1 MPRTVSPSRS
11 IPRHRCTGSVLVTTA
26 IALTTIVICLIG
38 VELGFLSYQK
48 RELQK
53 SVDLAALAGAQVV
66 EPTVC
71 TAARSGAKRT
81 ANGGGTN
88 DSGRNLPSTYTLQD
102 DQIQCG
108 RWDHTFASEDHFD
121 GISSEENNSVRVAIQ
136 VDAPTLFPFFT
147 GSRAISVKA
156 VAMREEPLA
165 VFSVGTTLVNVG
177 CNQQLAPLVQLLKI
191 VGAGNPCVTVGGYGG
206 LVGAQ
211 VSASGLLKELGAPLD
226 ANLSIGDVNNLLSA
240 KKVSLGFLLE
250 TALTLGGHAELLG
263 LNANLLNLIG
273 TQLGIDALHLEIP
286 LGSGPNG
293 PGIFAGIHAPDGT
306 KASALDVQVNVLDIV
321 TAAVGIGTSGRGIS
335 IPGLE
340 LSIPGVLPNL
350 LKVKAGVI
358 EPPSIA
364 IGGVGA
370 TAYNAQVRLYADVD
384 TGGGLL
390 GGLLQLLGTRIKLPI
405 FIDLARAKGTIEEL
419 TCRAPVKDSTAVI
432 RVDASIANACIGKVT
447 GDPFSKRTPICESLQ
462 KETLISVLGL
472 VKIDNKVAVEV
483 LSPTPSPY
491 RSPPMKAGDVW
502 QTPGNDLP
510 LGTTLQ
516 KLLEELLRVVG
527 ELLGSPTKANWTP
540 AENEASANTL
550 ANYYLGLSTPPHL
563 AGPLPKRHLGLLGPP
578 GAYDIDILKNRLK
591 ADINRT
597 SQSCFLLPFLCW
609 QTNEWDTWAN
619 DIESANIASGRA
631 CWGSTAEGSV
641 TAGLLGTAGDVTRFN
656 KCVERELKEAMLQE
670 PASNKPNFLQ
680 VLLNPL
686 LDVLAKILN
695 PLGSLLAGPVLKDLL
710 GIQLGLND
718 VEVTSVG
725 CGNAKLVY

>member
-1 MPRTVSPSRS
+1 
-11 IPRHRCTGSVLVTTA
+11 VLITTA
-26 IALTTIVICLIG
+26 IALSTIVICLIG

-66 EPTVC
+66 EPTAC
-71 TAARSGAKRT
+71 AAAREGAKRT
-81 ANGGGTN
+81 ANGGGKDDRN
-88 DSGRNLPSTYTLQD
+88 RNLPSTYTLRD

-108 RWDHTFASEDHFD
+108 RWDRAFASEDHFN
-121 GISSEENNSVRVAIQ
+121 GISSEDNNSVRVSIQ
-136 VDAPTLFPFFT
+136 EDAPTLFPFFT
-147 GSRAISVKA
+147 GSRRISVKA

-165 VFSVGTTLVNVG
+165 VFSVGTTLLNVG
-177 CNQQLAPLVQLLKI
+177 CTQQLAPLVQLLKI

-211 VSASGLLKELGAPLD
+211 VSASGLLKALGAPLD
-226 ANLSIGDVNNLLSA
+226 TNLSIGDVNNLLSA

-263 LNANLLNLIG
+263 LNANLLTLIG

-293 PGIFAGIHAPDGT
+293 PGIFAGIHSPDGT
-306 KASALDVQVNVLDIV
+306 TASALDVQVNVLDIV
-321 TAAVGIGTSGRGIS
+321 TAAVGVGTSGRGIS
-335 IPGLE
+335 VPGLE
-340 LSIPGVLPNL
+340 IAIPGVLPGL
-350 LKVKAGVI
+350 LKVKAGII

-384 TGGGLL
+384 TGEGLL

-405 FIDLARAKGTIEEL
+405 FIDLARAKGTVEEL

-462 KETLISVLGL
+462 KETLVSVLGL
-472 VKIDNKVAVEV
+472 VKIENKVAVEV
-483 LSPTPSPY
+483 FSPTPSPY

-527 ELLGSPTKANWTP
+527 DLLGAPTNGDWTP
-540 AENEASANTL
+540 AENETSAKAL
-550 ANYYLGLSTPPHL
+550 ANYYLGSSNPPHP
-563 AGPLPKRHLGLLGPP
+563 GGTVPKNQYLGDGLLGTGIGHGPI
-578 GAYDIDILKNRLK
+578 GIYDIDILKNRLK

-597 SQSCFLLPFLCW
+597 LQSCLLLPFLCW
-609 QTNEWDTWAN
+609 QTNEWDAWAN
-619 DIESANIASGRA
+619 DIESANVASGRA
-631 CWGSTAEGSV
+631 CWGNTPEGRV
-641 TAGLLGTAGDVTRFN
+641 TAGPAGTSTDVNRFN
-656 KCVERELKEAMLQE
+656 KCLERELKEAMLQE
-670 PASNKPNFLQ
+670 PSGSKPNFLQ
-680 VLLNPL
+680 ILLNPL
-686 LDVLAKILN
+686 LKAIAAILD
-695 PLGSLLAGPVLKDLL
+695 PLGSLLAGPILRDLL

-718 VEVTSVG
+718 VAVTSVG